1 MEAKDTFFSTKK
13 TLNIQGRI
21 LDLSTPIVMGILN
34 ITPDSFYDGGKH
46 LTEKQIVDQAQKMLQ
61 DGATIIDVGGYS
73 SRPGASEVSESEEIN
88 RICNAINLII
98 KEIPEA
104 VISVDTFRSSV
115 ASAAIEK
122 GAKIINDISGG
133 ELDKD
138 MFDVVAESKA
148 PYIMMHMRG
157 TPQTMSK
164 LTTYQNI
171 IFEMIDYFS
180 VKIKKLIELGVCD
193 IIIDPGFGFAK
204 TREQNFEILHKL
216 QSFQVLGL
224 PLLAGMSRKSMIQK
238 TLEVD
243 SENSLNGTSVVNT
256 MALMN
261 GANILRVHD
270 VKEAVECI
278 KLYKAT
284 YP

>member
-1 MEAKDTFFSTKK
+1 M
-13 TLNIQGRI
+13 QGRI

-238 TLEVD
+238 TLNVD

>member
-1 MEAKDTFFSTKK
+1 M
-13 TLNIQGRI
+13 QGRI

-138 MFDVVAESKA
+138 MFAVVAESQA

-238 TLEVD
+238 TLDID